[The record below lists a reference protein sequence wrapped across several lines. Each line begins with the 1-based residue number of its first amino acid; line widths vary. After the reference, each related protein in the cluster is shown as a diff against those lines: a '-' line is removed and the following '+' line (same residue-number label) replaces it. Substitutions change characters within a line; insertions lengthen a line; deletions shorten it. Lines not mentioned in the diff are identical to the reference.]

1 MRRRRPSTAA
11 ARERPTAAPAVAATP
26 RDRGVLLSWAPV
38 PGAARYRVYR
48 TDGVFGCDFGKILL
62 GDTTATTWVDEGLQ
76 NGRPYS
82 YTVAAVGSSNT
93 CLGPMSACTQ
103 STPVAGSNLT
113 PDVAGATVAFVNG
126 DSDVFIDNCE
136 VVDVSVPVTNV
147 GTVPQTNVRVQ
158 SVQPLSHPGMAVY
171 STTPAVPLAT
181 CATAAPGFRFR
192 AVDLVAGDPIRFR
205 VDFTSDQLAPAVRS
219 AIVQLSQDTEGN
231 FELRPSQTFDF
242 ETDLEGFSVAQGTF
256 ARATAGG
263 GAGGSATY
271 VRSSTA
277 VDGACD
283 EIVTPLVSL
292 TPTSTLSLQNN
303 YTVEAA
309 SGGIW
314 YDRANVGL
322 REAGAR
328 TVVSPSSGRLYN
340 ATGASGT
347 CVGSTPGWAGTNATW
362 ASSSWTAAALG
373 TATFANRPLRVSVAY
388 ATDSSLSLNGFRF
401 DRVTLTDF
409 NLKVADTLPDQC
421 AANQS
426 PVAVADTSNSPTPG
440 TVVIDVLANDS
451 DPDRGQCLRIASVTT
466 PSNGTATIN
475 VNSCVARDTVTYT
488 PSPTCGPPCIDG
500 FQYTVS
506 DQNGG
511 TATTTVSVSQ
521 QPVALQGFKVE

>member
-1 MRRRRPSTAA
+1 
-11 ARERPTAAPAVAATP
+11 
-26 RDRGVLLSWAPV
+26 
-38 PGAARYRVYR
+38 
-48 TDGVFGCDFGKILL
+48 
-62 GDTTATTWVDEGLQ
+62 
-76 NGRPYS
+76 
-82 YTVAAVGSSNT
+82 VGTSNT

-103 STPVAGSNLT
+103 SAPVAGSNLT
-113 PDVAGATVAFVNG
+113 PNVDGTTIAFVNG
-126 DSDVFIDNCE
+126 DADVFVDNCE

-147 GTVPQTNVRVQ
+147 GTVAQTNVRVL

-171 STTPAVPLAT
+171 STTPAVALAT

-192 AVDLVAGDPIRFR
+192 AVDLLPGDVVRFR
-205 VDFTSDQLAPAVRS
+205 VDFTSDQLAPGVRS
-219 AIVQLSQDTEGN
+219 AIVQLGQDTEGN
-231 FELRPSQTFDF
+231 FQLTPSRTFDF
-242 ETDLEGFSVAQGTF
+242 ETDLEGFAVSQGTF
-256 ARATAGG
+256 TRATAGG
-263 GAGGSATY
+263 GAGGSAAY

-277 VDGACD
+277 VDSACD
-283 EIVTPLVSL
+283 EVVTPLISL

-303 YTVEAA
+303 YTIEPS
-309 SGGIW
+309 SGGVW

-328 TVVSPSSGRLYN
+328 TVVSPSSGRTYN

-362 ASSSWTAAALG
+362 GASTWTAADLG
-373 TATFANRPLRVSVAY
+373 AAAAANRPLRVSAMY
-388 ATDSSLSLNGFRF
+388 ATDGSLSLNGFRF
-401 DRVTLTDF
+401 DRLTLTDF

-421 AANQS
+421 AANQA
-426 PVAVADTSNSPTPG
+426 PVAVADVSNSPTPA

-466 PSNGTATIN
+466 PANGTATIN
-475 VNSCVARDTVTYT
+475 VNSCVVRDTVTYT
-488 PSPTCGPPCIDG
+488 PSPACGPPCSDS

-521 QPVALQGFKVE
+521 QPVELQGFKVE